1 MPLLKLPNSIA
12 NASTNMA
19 IDAALLKTVPATVAL
34 FRHYAWSEPTITFG
48 YTQKWEQ
55 VHTQF
60 LSSLIFCRRITAG
73 GIVDHRN
80 DWTYSLIL
88 GNSLDAFLEK
98 SSVVYFTLHNCILA
112 ELTKQ
117 KVQGVLASCPRHC
130 SDTEI
135 PQIAICFQ
143 QVVANDVIAKN
154 GQKIA
159 GAAIKRSRQG
169 LLVQGS
175 IDRQTLP
182 NDFDFNI
189 FSQGLVDE
197 LSHALDIPVGHSDD
211 LRGLFNITLIEQERV
226 RFESTG
232 WLKRR

>member
-1 MPLLKLPNSIA
+1 MPLLRLPNSVA
-12 NASTNMA
+12 NATTNMA

-48 YTQKWEQ
+48 YTQKWEE
-55 VHTQF
+55 VYPQF

-88 GNSLDAFLEK
+88 GTSLGAFLKK
-98 SSVVYFTLHNCILA
+98 SSEIYFTLHNCILA

-117 KVQGVLASCPRHC
+117 RVQGVLAPCPRQC

-135 PQIAICFQ
+135 PEIAVCFQ
-143 QVVANDVIAKN
+143 QAVANDVITKN

-159 GAAIKRSRQG
+159 GAAIKRNRQG

-189 FSQGLVDE
+189 FYQGLVDE
-197 LSHALDIPVGHSDD
+197 LSHALDIPVGHSND
-211 LRGLFNITLIEQERV
+211 LRGLFNSALIEQERV
-226 RFESTG
+226 RFESTM

>member
-1 MPLLKLPNSIA
+1 MPLLRLPNSFA
-12 NASTNMA
+12 NATTNMA

-48 YTQKWEQ
+48 YTQKWEE
-55 VHTQF
+55 VYPQF

-80 DWTYSLIL
+80 DWTYSLVL
-88 GNSLDAFLEK
+88 GTSLDAVLKK
-98 SSVVYFTLHNCILA
+98 SSEIYFTLHNCILA

-117 KVQGVLASCPRHC
+117 KVHGVLAPCPRQC

-135 PQIAICFQ
+135 PEIAVCFKQ
-143 QVVANDVIAKN
+143 AVANDVITKN

-159 GAAIKRSRQG
+159 GAAIKRNRQG
-169 LLVQGS
+169 LLIQGS
-175 IDRQTLP
+175 IARQTLP

-189 FSQGLVDE
+189 FSQGLVDK
-197 LSHALDIPVGHSDD
+197 LSHALDIPVGNGND
-211 LRGLFNITLIEQERV
+211 LRGLFNRTLIEQERV
-226 RFESTG
+226 RFKSARWQE
-232 WLKRR
+232 RR

>member
-1 MPLLKLPNSIA
+1 MPAK
-12 NASTNMA
+12 
-19 IDAALLKTVPATVAL
+19 VAL

-48 YTQKWEQ
+48 YTQKWKE
-55 VHTQF
+55 VHPQF

-88 GNSLDAFLEK
+88 GTSLGAVLKK
-98 SSVVYFTLHNCILA
+98 SSEIYFTLHNCILA

-117 KVQGVLASCPRHC
+117 RIQCELASCPRQC

-135 PQIAICFQ
+135 PEIAVCFQ
-143 QVVANDVIAKN
+143 QAVTNDVVTKN

-159 GAAIKRSRQG
+159 GAAIKRNRQG
-169 LLVQGS
+169 LLIQGS

-197 LSHALDIPVGHSDD
+197 LSRALDIPVGHNSD
-211 LRGLFNITLIEQERV
+211 LHGLFNSTLIEQERV
-226 RFESTG
+226 RFESAR
-232 WLKRR
+232 WLERR

>member
-1 MPLLKLPNSIA
+1 MPLLRLPNSSA
-12 NASTNMA
+12 NATTNMA

-48 YTQKWEQ
+48 YTQKWEE
-55 VHTQF
+55 VYPQF

-80 DWTYSLIL
+80 DWTYSLVL
-88 GNSLDAFLEK
+88 GTSLGAVLKK
-98 SSVVYFTLHNCILA
+98 SSEIYFTLHNCILA

-117 KVQGVLASCPRHC
+117 RVQCELASCPQQC

-135 PQIAICFQ
+135 PEIAVCFKQ
-143 QVVANDVIAKN
+143 AVANDVITKN

-159 GAAIKRSRQG
+159 GAAIKRNRQG
-169 LLVQGS
+169 LLIQGS

-189 FSQGLVDE
+189 FSQGLVDK
-197 LSHALDIPVGHSDD
+197 LSHALDIPVGNGND
-211 LRGLFNITLIEQERV
+211 LRGLFNRTLIEQERV
-226 RFESTG
+226 RFKSARWQE
-232 WLKRR
+232 RR